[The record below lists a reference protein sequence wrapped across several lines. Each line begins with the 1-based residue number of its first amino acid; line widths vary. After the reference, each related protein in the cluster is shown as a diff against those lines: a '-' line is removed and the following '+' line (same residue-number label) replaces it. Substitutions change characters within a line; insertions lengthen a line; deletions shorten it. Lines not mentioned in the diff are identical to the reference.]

1 MARSKIWLYAAILI
15 TTTLCIYAHTARYGF
30 IGWDDDKDVLNKPR
44 IQQLT
49 PASVVHLFN
58 PFGIFR
64 GQYYYEY
71 FPVTDLTYMIE
82 WHFYGKDYPQGF
94 HLDNVLLDMI
104 NVVLIFYAVGMLLR
118 RAGLVEQA
126 AAPAEADSGTVQVTA
141 FFTAM
146 LFAVHPLMTEN
157 VAWLSGRKDLLLMMF
172 LLLWFISFMKSS
184 SLADAHQE
192 KNTAGG
198 PAPAAKGMRTE
209 QRGLSGQHSPG
220 NSAILWYSIS
230 FACFILAILS
240 KFQGVII
247 PGVLAAYGLFIN
259 KNSWRS
265 TLKKLLPYV
274 VVLLVYVPYTLWYY
288 HKGGTAFVDTKGVL
302 WTFLFIPEALFLYA
316 RKLVLPFDL
325 APVYTVP
332 SLSDTGLIAASLI
345 FLVVLVIWI
354 IRLFK
359 KRDWLVLFGLSWFL
373 ANFIPVSNIIPL
385 PTKMADRYVYEG
397 AFGVFL
403 IAGSWAS
410 DLYRRTA
417 KKQAAGVLFIAI
429 AVMLAFLSYR
439 QSLHWAKSS
448 ALWSY
453 TLTLQP
459 HSPVALNNIGVYYKN
474 HGQPKTAEQ
483 EYKLALEYDD
493 DFVPALWNLGMMYV
507 DSGRYEEAFPLL
519 KRMAG
524 IKAPEQYMACRA
536 VGALYLK
543 FYNAPATAKKYFEL
557 SYRLNPHQPDVKTLK
572 MLIDTL

>member
-1 MARSKIWLYAAILI
+1 MTRSKIWFYTAILI

-71 FPVTDLTYMIE
+71 FPITDLTYMVE
-82 WHFYGKDYPQGF
+82 WHFFGKDYPQGF
-94 HLDNVLLDMI
+94 HLDNVLLDVI

-118 RAGLVEQA
+118 RTVEAEQA
-126 AAPAEADSGTVQVTA
+126 AGNAKTPRGTPLVTA

-146 LFAVHPLMTEN
+146 LFAVHPLMAEN

-172 LLLWFISFMKSS
+172 CMLWFVFYMKTQTGHDPRKQGKSRRRLDS
-184 SLADAHQE
+184 RLHGNDTEGVSRQSMQE
-192 KNTAGG
+192 KSLT
-198 PAPAAKGMRTE
+198 T
-209 QRGLSGQHSPG
+209 
-220 NSAILWYSIS
+220 LWPVLA
-230 FACFILAILS
+230 FLCFILAILS

-247 PGVLAAYGLFIN
+247 PGVLAAYGLLIN
-259 KNSWRS
+259 KNSWRT
-265 TLKKLLPYV
+265 TLKKLLPYA

-373 ANFIPVSNIIPL
+373 ANFIPVSNVIPL

-543 FYNAPATAKKYFEL
+543 FYNDPATAKKYFEL